1 MAELKLVL
9 NRKYKKN
16 DYTIGLLY
24 VNGVFFSNTLEDKDR
39 GLTFNMPLSQI
50 NKVKVYG
57 ETAIP
62 KGVYRIEMTYS
73 PKFANRQWCSKEGGK
88 SPQLMN
94 VPGFGGIRI
103 HPFNKASES
112 LGCIGVGD
120 NKVKGMI
127 LNSSARYR
135 ELIEKHILPAI
146 KRGDTITLEII

>member
-9 NRKYKKN
+9 HRKYKKS

-24 VNGVFFSNTLEDKDR
+24 INGTFFSNTMEDKDR
-39 GLTFNMPLSQI
+39 GLTFNMPLFEIKS
-50 NKVKVYG
+50 KKVYG

-73 PKFANRQWCSKEGGK
+73 PKFASRAWCSKEAGK
-88 SPQLMN
+88 SPQIMN
-94 VPGFGGIRI
+94 VPGFSGIRI
-103 HPFNKASES
+103 HPLNVAADS

-120 NKVKGMI
+120 NTVKGKI
-127 LNSSARYR
+127 TNSTVRYR
-135 ELIEKHILPAI
+135 QLIEKHILPAI